1 MVETSM
7 RNDEGP
13 MEANG
18 VMSPIQ
24 NMCVCNLDRRFGK
37 TQKTE
42 TIQPPGIPMDFPI
55 PKFQTKFPRP
65 GILHPGNCHQQSGV
79 VTTWDYNRQQA
90 AKVLAQV
97 PWKPK
102 GGQPWHS
109 ACGTKTRIIHHIS
122 YHTHTN
128 THTRTH
134 LNWNN
139 FANSDGM
146 HRSWQ
151 RHQTKKPNPS
161 RMQWKKRGSIR
172 CSILMRRHECSV
184 LTNCEVQINMC
195 PDCDNRVEYM

>member
-1 MVETSM
+1 MY
-7 RNDEGP
+7 
-13 MEANG
+13 
-18 VMSPIQ
+18 
-24 NMCVCNLDRRFGK
+24 L
-37 TQKTE
+37 
-42 TIQPPGIPMDFPI
+42 PGIHVMWGSCRAPYSHLSSIEKSGCCREVLTM
-55 PKFQTKFPRP
+55 
-65 GILHPGNCHQQSGV
+65 QSGKKASAQSSGQCV
-79 VTTWDYNRQQA
+79 QPSTDQLWDLKKGQQFTLLKRITNYKSVNSESVGGSVLSQRVPSRGSCHLVDSTW
-90 AKVLAQV
+90 V
-97 PWKPK
+97 
-102 GGQPWHS
+102 
-109 ACGTKTRIIHHIS
+109 
-122 YHTHTN
+122 
-128 THTRTH
+128 TH